1 MVHDANKLLQ
11 GPQSVDPSR
20 HSQQR
25 IRAYRSNR
33 QDAAWPCR
41 VVGGA
46 HECEPPVIRVTG
58 PISRAARDAANGLV
72 AALLAP
78 ACAVCSALLDA
89 PLSGCVCSN
98 CWRSIRPITPPICDR
113 CGDSLARTSQSL
125 IPSPQP
131 LTPNPQSLV
140 GNPRSLVCA
149 QCRKGVG
156 AVDRA
161 RAVGEYEGA
170 LREVVHALK
179 YSRRHSLARPL
190 AERMR
195 QRGAELIEDAEC
207 VVPVPLHW
215 RREHQRGFNQ
225 AREIAR
231 HLGPPVVDALVRHRA
246 TRAQVELA
254 ADRRRAN
261 VEGAFGINLGWF
273 RRVNVKGRS
282 IALVDDV
289 STTGATLEA
298 CARVLKESGAS
309 QVYALTAARVAT
321 RRHTQH
327 PIPNP

>member
-46 HECEPPVIRVTG
+46 HEGEPRVIRVTG
-58 PISRAARDAANGLV
+58 LIPRAARDAANGLV

-113 CGDSLARTSQSL
+113 CGDPLARTSRSL

-170 LREVVHALK
+170 LREIVHALK
-179 YSRRHSLARPL
+179 YSAPAFAGAPSCRTNAPTWSGAHRGRAMRRACSSALAPRTST
-190 AERMR
+190 RVS
-195 QRGAELIEDAEC
+195 I
-207 VVPVPLHW
+207 
-215 RREHQRGFNQ
+215 RR
-225 AREIAR
+225 ARS
-231 HLGPPVVDALVRHRA
+231 RA
-246 TRAQVELA
+246 TSG
-254 ADRRRAN
+254 RRSSTPSSGVVRP
-261 VEGAFGINLGWF
+261 EP
-273 RRVNVKGRS
+273 RS
-282 IALVDDV
+282 
-289 STTGATLEA
+289 S
-298 CARVLKESGAS
+298 SPP
-309 QVYALTAARVAT
+309 TAAGRMSKVHLDTSGLVSAS
-321 RRHTQH
+321 RM
-327 PIPNP
+327 

>member
-46 HECEPPVIRVTG
+46 HEGEPRVIRVTG
-58 PISRAARDAANGLV
+58 LIPRAARDAANGLV

-113 CGDSLARTSQSL
+113 CGDPLARTSQSL

-161 RAVGEYEGA
+161 RAVGEYKVRCERSFTRSNTRAGILWRALWPNECANVERSSSRTRNASCRCLSTGA
-170 LREVVHALK
+170 ENINGVSIRRAR
-179 YSRRHSLARPL
+179 SRATSGRRSSTPSSGIVRPEPRSSSPPIA
-190 AERMR
+190 AERM
-195 QRGAELIEDAEC
+195 LK
-207 VVPVPLHW
+207 V
-215 RREHQRGFNQ
+215 
-225 AREIAR
+225 
-231 HLGPPVVDALVRHRA
+231 HLG
-246 TRAQVELA
+246 
-254 ADRRRAN
+254 
-261 VEGAFGINLGWF
+261 
-273 RRVNVKGRS
+273 
-282 IALVDDV
+282 
-289 STTGATLEA
+289 
-298 CARVLKESGAS
+298 
-309 QVYALTAARVAT
+309 
-321 RRHTQH
+321 
-327 PIPNP
+327 